1 MSTGRSDPGPPTAEE
16 LRAAFDAPAPLTVG
30 LEEELML
37 LDPETFDLVP
47 VGPDA
52 LARMDDDSRFKL
64 ELPASQLEIVTAP
77 APDVPTAMRELA
89 AGRAELAARTE
100 GLARPAAAAVHPFS
114 ATEGELN
121 DDERYRRTAREF
133 GRNARRQLVCAL
145 QVHVAVGSAAATL
158 AVYNGLRSYLPE
170 LAALA
175 AAAPFHDGRDTGLA
189 SVRPKIAEELPRQG
203 VPPAIESWEAFA
215 AALGWGAA
223 AEVVPEPAVWWW
235 ELRPHPAWGTL
246 ELRVPDAQATLADA
260 GAVAALAHAL
270 VGWLTERHERGEDLG
285 ADATWRIEENRWSAC
300 RWGVEGTL
308 ADLRTGARSPTRDR
322 LRDLIDAVA
331 PTAARLGCAAE
342 LDHARALADR
352 NGAMRLR
359 EVAAERG
366 IEAVAAWLAER
377 FGDGLNER
385 REDG

>member
-1 MSTGRSDPGPPTAEE
+1 MSTGRPDPGPPTADA
-16 LRAAFDAPAPLTVG
+16 LRAAFDAPAPLTIG

-37 LDPETFDLVP
+37 LDPGTLELAP
-47 VGPDA
+47 VGPEA
-52 LARMDDDSRFKL
+52 LARLDGDPRFKL
-64 ELPASQLEIVTAP
+64 ELPASQLEIITAP
-77 APDVPTAMRELA
+77 AADVPAAMRQLA
-89 AGRAELAARTE
+89 AGRADVAVGTE
-100 GLARPAAAAVHPFS
+100 GLARPAAAAVHPFG

-121 DDERYRRTAREF
+121 DEERYRRTAHEF
-133 GRNARRQLVCAL
+133 GRHARRQLVCAL

-158 AVYNGLRSYLPE
+158 AVYNALRSWLPD

-175 AAAPFHDGRDTGLA
+175 ASAPFHGGRDTGLA

-270 VGWLTERHERGEDLG
+270 VGWLTERHEAGEELG

-308 ADLRTGARSPTRDR
+308 ADLRTGERAPTRDR
-322 LRDLIDAVA
+322 LRGLIDAVA
-331 PTAARLGCAAE
+331 PTAERLGCARE
-342 LDHARALADR
+342 LEHARSLAER
-352 NGAMRLR
+352 NGAIKLR
-359 EVAAERG
+359 ELAAERG
-366 IEAVAAWLAER
+366 IPAVAGWLAER
-377 FGDGLNER
+377 FHDGI
-385 REDG
+385 